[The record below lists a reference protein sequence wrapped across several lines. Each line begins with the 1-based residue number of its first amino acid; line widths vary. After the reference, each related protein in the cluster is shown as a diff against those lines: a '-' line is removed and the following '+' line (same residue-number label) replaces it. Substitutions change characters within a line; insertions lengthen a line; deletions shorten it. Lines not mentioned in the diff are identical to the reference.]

1 MMTIGQVREYRQSEA
16 DMQWWPIFS
25 NARRLRSRRDPWAG
39 RYMTRSLCVAVL
51 LIALCA
57 GMIPRAYAASFH
69 FTPIRLPADAAMH
82 ADWPNEWWYVTGHLR
97 DAAGTHYGF
106 ELVTFKFGNAHQID
120 PLLRVNTLYRIDLAL
135 TDETHKRFF
144 SHIEYIVPSPGKPV
158 LSTSRLKLRM
168 VGSNASLSVD
178 TVGVKDLAYHL
189 VDRMPAGAIDLTV
202 RTARPP
208 LLEGGKGLEQIS
220 DGYSYYYSLTNLVTT
235 GSITLHGKKLAATG
249 LSWMDHQWGKWNWLG
264 QPGWDWMAIQL
275 ADGTSLS
282 LVNFTSGPRRSTKSA
297 TIGFS
302 TGSQVFTR
310 NATMTALA
318 QTWTSPRTHIKYP
331 LAWKVKV
338 PTIGLDAVVTTS
350 VPNQEMVDPLEPFS
364 TYWEGSGRIVGALRG
379 KPISGLTYTELAGY
393 FGHGLTK
400 K

>member
-1 MMTIGQVREYRQSEA
+1 
-16 DMQWWPIFS
+16 
-25 NARRLRSRRDPWAG
+25 
-39 RYMTRSLCVAVL
+39 LCVAAL
-51 LIALCA
+51 LITLSA
-57 GMIPRAYAASFH
+57 GMIPRAAAAPFH

-82 ADWPNEWWYVTGHLR
+82 ANSPNEWWYVTGHLQ
-97 DAAGTHYGF
+97 DAVGNHYGF
-106 ELVTFKFGNAHQID
+106 EMVTFKFGNARRID

-144 SHIEYIVPSPGKPV
+144 SHIEYIVPSPGKPI

-168 VGSNASLSVD
+168 VGSTASLSFD
-178 TVGVKDLAYHL
+178 TVGAKDFAYHL
-189 VDRMPAGAIDLTV
+189 VDRLPAGTIDLTV
-202 RTARPP
+202 RTRRAP

-220 DGYSYYYSLTNLVTT
+220 DGYSYYYSLTNLFTT
-235 GSITLHGKKLAATG
+235 GSITLHGKKLAVTG

-282 LVNFTSGPRRSTKSA
+282 LVNFTSGPRRSTKAA

-302 TGSQVFTR
+302 KGSQTFTR

-331 LAWKVKV
+331 LAWKVQV
-338 PTIGLDAVVTTS
+338 PAIGLNAVVTTS
-350 VPNQEMVDPLEPFS
+350 VPNQEMVDPVEPFS
-364 TYWEGSGRIVGALRG
+364 TYWEGSGRIVGTLQG

-393 FGHGLTK
+393 YARGLVG
-400 K
+400 

>member
-1 MMTIGQVREYRQSEA
+1 MMTVGQIREYRQSEA

-25 NARRLRSRRDPWAG
+25 NARRLGSRRDPSVG

-51 LIALCA
+51 LIAMCA

-82 ADWPNEWWYVTGHLR
+82 KNWPNEWWYVTGHLR

-106 ELVTFKFGNAHQID
+106 ELVTFKFGNARQID

-189 VDRMPAGAIDLTV
+189 VDRMPAGAIALTV

-282 LVNFTSGPRRSTKSA
+282 LVNFTSGPRRSTKAA
-297 TIGFS
+297 TIGLS

-310 NATMTALA
+310 NATMTPLG
-318 QTWTSPRTHIKYP
+318 QTWTSPRTHIIYP

-338 PTIGLDAVVTTS
+338 PAIGLDAVVTTS

-364 TYWEGSGRIVGALRG
+364 TYWEGSGRIVGTLHGR
-379 KPISGLTYTELAGY
+379 PISGLTYTELAGY
-393 FGHGLTK
+393 YAHSLVG
-400 K
+400 